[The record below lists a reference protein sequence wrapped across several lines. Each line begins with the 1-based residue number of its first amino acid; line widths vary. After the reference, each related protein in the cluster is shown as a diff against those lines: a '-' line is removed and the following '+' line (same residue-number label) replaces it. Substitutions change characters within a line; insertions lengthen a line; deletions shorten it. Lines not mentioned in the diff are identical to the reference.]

1 MKRKHVSVLVYIF
14 LYLCIRGL
22 VNSFESL
29 IDCRSLSINDNKI
42 RKSFFQSMENAKKDL
57 KKEVICLHMFLP

>member
-1 MKRKHVSVLVYIF
+1 MYKRF
-14 LYLCIRGL
+14 G
-22 VNSFESL
+22 NSFESL
-29 IDCRSLSINDNKI
+29 MDCRSLSINDNKI

>member
-1 MKRKHVSVLVYIF
+1 MYKRFS
-14 LYLCIRGL
+14 
-22 VNSFESL
+22 NSFESL

-57 KKEVICLHMFLP
+57 KKEVISLHMFLP